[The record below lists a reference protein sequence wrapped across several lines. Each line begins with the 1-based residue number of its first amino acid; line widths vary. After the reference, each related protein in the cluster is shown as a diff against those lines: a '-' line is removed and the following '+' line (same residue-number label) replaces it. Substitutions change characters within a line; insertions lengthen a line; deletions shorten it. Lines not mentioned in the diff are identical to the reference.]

1 MKSEATSKKSE
12 VTSHEYEVR
21 MREVGSPG
29 KEIRSWK

>member
-1 MKSEATSKKSE
+1 MKSEVTSKKSE